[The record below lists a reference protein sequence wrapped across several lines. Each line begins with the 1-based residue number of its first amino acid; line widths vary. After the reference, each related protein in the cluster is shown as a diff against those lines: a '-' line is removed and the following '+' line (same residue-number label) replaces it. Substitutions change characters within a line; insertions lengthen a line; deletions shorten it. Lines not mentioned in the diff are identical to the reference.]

1 MPNAAESNPS
11 VAFLGLGAMGRGMTL
26 RLVDQG
32 YRVRVWNRSAA
43 AADQLAGENEAVDRV
58 DSIAAAFADE
68 SVVHSMLT
76 DDAVVLSVFSE
87 ELLAGVP
94 AGRVHVNHATIS
106 PAAAAELA
114 ERHARHG
121 VGYVSAPVL
130 GRSTVAR
137 TGALLVVASGDP
149 AAIAAATPSME
160 ALGAR
165 LWNLGTDPRLAAV
178 VKIAVNYSILN
189 ALQSIAESVTLV
201 EAGGIDP
208 RTFVEILTHT
218 AFSGSAHK
226 GYGPIIA
233 EKRYQPVGFA
243 MSLGLKDLTLAEDAA
258 AELGVALPIAPV
270 LHELFE
276 AALTDPELAQL
287 DWSAVAEITR
297 RRSQS

>member
-1 MPNAAESNPS
+1 MDAVQTESPA
-11 VAFLGLGAMGRGMTL
+11 VAFLGLGAMGRGMTV

-32 YRVRVWNRSAA
+32 YAVLVWNRSAGA
-43 AADQLAGENEAVDRV
+43 AETLAAEHSAVQRAETV
-58 DSIAAAFADE
+58 AQAFTERA
-68 SVVHSMLT
+68 VVHSMLT
-76 DDAVVLSVFSE
+76 DDAVVLGLFTD
-87 ELLAGVP
+87 ELLAGIP

-114 ERHARHG
+114 ERHTRHG

-130 GRSTVAR
+130 GRSTVAH

-149 AAIAAATPSME
+149 TAIATAQPSME

-189 ALQSIAESVTLV
+189 ALQSITESVTLV

-208 RTFVEILTHT
+208 STFIEILTHT

-243 MSLGLKDLTLAEDAA
+243 MSLGLKDLTLVEDAA
-258 AELGVALPIAPV
+258 AELGVTLPVAPV

-276 AALTDPELAQL
+276 AALADPELAQL
-287 DWSAVAEITR
+287 DWSAVAEVTR
-297 RRSQS
+297 RRRS